1 MRRAVST
8 TVVTPPVRSAPSD
21 HGTGPQEPRVDVLG
35 ADEVGRFSAED
46 RAKGR
51 HAGRPSE
58 IPPHGWWAV
67 VRRVTREA
75 ISDEVGMAAASCAFY
90 AMLALF
96 PAISVAISLYGLIAD
111 PVAIESQLEG
121 LRDVVPASTY
131 QLISVRV
138 HDLAAA
144 GPTKLSWGL
153 ALSLLVALWSAMN
166 GTKAIISAM
175 NVAYEER
182 ERRSLLRLNLAAFL
196 FTLGGILGVIL
207 ALTVIV
213 VVPAA
218 LSFAW
223 LGPLASIAVR
233 VCSFGLLFGFV
244 VLGLALLYRFG
255 PSRAA
260 ARWRWITPGSLLAA
274 GLWLAASLAFSF
286 YVSNFG
292 SYDAAYGTL
301 GGVVVALLWFYIS
314 AYAVTLGAELNAE
327 LELQTRRDTTTAPV
341 QPMGERGAFVAD
353 HVALG

>member
-1 MRRAVST
+1 MRRAVSM

-21 HGTGPQEPRVDVLG
+21 HGTGPQEPRVDVLA

-131 QLISVRV
+131 QIISVRV

-153 ALSLLVALWSAMN
+153 ALSLLVA
-166 GTKAIISAM
+166 
-175 NVAYEER
+175 R
-182 ERRSLLRLNLAAFL
+182 
-196 FTLGGILGVIL
+196 
-207 ALTVIV
+207 
-213 VVPAA
+213 
-218 LSFAW
+218 
-223 LGPLASIAVR
+223 
-233 VCSFGLLFGFV
+233 C
-244 VLGLALLYRFG
+244 
-255 PSRAA
+255 
-260 ARWRWITPGSLLAA
+260 
-274 GLWLAASLAFSF
+274 
-286 YVSNFG
+286 
-292 SYDAAYGTL
+292 
-301 GGVVVALLWFYIS
+301 
-314 AYAVTLGAELNAE
+314 GA
-327 LELQTRRDTTTAPV
+327 P
-341 QPMGERGAFVAD
+341 
-353 HVALG
+353 